1 MLHWMRAS
9 EIECMQ
15 IAEIFSAGRG
25 EYKYMTVL
33 HWWYIAAL
41 FLSFLDQKMNDEAEC
56 YVDDENDDSGRC
68 TEREPIA
75 NGTFEGVEQDSISCH
90 IIIMMMML
98 LIIMMKTFNHIM
110 MNRHHDDDGKDHK
123 DTKFCILLQ
132 KYQPVLW
139 IFLHP
144 KLCIKCWQRFSL
156 SISTYSGAEIKFWQS
171 FVPSNWLL
179 LSPRASRC
187 DKSIVPCQVTRSLHF
202 KEFNQTFW
210 ESNIQDKRQWW
221 HFFSEWV

>member
-1 MLHWMRAS
+1 MRGS

-15 IAEIFSAGRG
+15 IAEIISAGRG

-41 FLSFLDQKMNDEAEC
+41 FLSFLDQKLNDEAEC
-56 YVDDENDDSGRC
+56 NVDDENDDSGRC

-75 NGTFEGVEQDSISCH
+75 NGTFERVEQDSISCH

-123 DTKFCILLQ
+123 DTKVPTCFMNFPSPQAVYKMLAT
-132 KYQPVLW
+132 
-139 IFLHP
+139 IFIEHLNV
-144 KLCIKCWQRFSL
+144 
-156 SISTYSGAEIKFWQS
+156 FWCG
-171 FVPSNWLL
+171 N
-179 LSPRASRC
+179 
-187 DKSIVPCQVTRSLHF
+187 
-202 KEFNQTFW
+202 
-210 ESNIQDKRQWW
+210 
-221 HFFSEWV
+221 